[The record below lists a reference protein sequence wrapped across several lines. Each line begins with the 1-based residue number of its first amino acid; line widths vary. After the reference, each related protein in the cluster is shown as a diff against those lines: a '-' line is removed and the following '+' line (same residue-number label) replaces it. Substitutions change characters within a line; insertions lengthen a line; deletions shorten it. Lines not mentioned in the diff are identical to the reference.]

1 MNKVFLMAIFSTL
14 SIQAS
19 SIKIG
24 YIQFSPYIYKDSK
37 GVLKGKIVRYANKLF
52 NEKNIIWKPTPLKRV
67 SRSLDENR
75 IDIFVSFFKSPQ
87 REKEVEFPKT
97 PYLTMRP
104 TLCGKT
110 QDMPENLDSFD
121 FIKDK
126 TISFVSGTIIK
137 DKFFGGKNI
146 NFVEIK
152 IAKYRERT
160 ISMLLDNKLQYSYY
174 GDNTSIVEYIS
185 KDHSTLVK
193 CLALP
198 IPPFPVF
205 MVTKKK
211 NPLIKV
217 IEEKIEKYGPLH

>member
-19 SIKIG
+19 SINIG

-37 GVLKGKIVRYANKLF
+37 GALKGKIVTYANKLF

-87 REKEVEFPKT
+87 REKEVEFPKA

-104 TLCGKT
+104 TLCGKA

-146 NFVEIK
+146 EREQFQCYLITSFNIHITEIIQVLLNIYQK
-152 IAKYRERT
+152 IIA
-160 ISMLLDNKLQYSYY
+160 LLLN
-174 GDNTSIVEYIS
+174 V
-185 KDHSTLVK
+185 
-193 CLALP
+193 
-198 IPPFPVF
+198 
-205 MVTKKK
+205 
-211 NPLIKV
+211 
-217 IEEKIEKYGPLH
+217 